1 MSLLAANLVLA
12 ILWGLTT
19 ENFSVMN
26 LTIGYVVSL
35 GILVFVRRALGDTHY
50 FRDITEV
57 LGLVWFFVKE
67 LVIANIRM
75 ARYTLSPLRK
85 LRPGV
90 IAVPV
95 DFMTDAEV
103 TLLANLI
110 TLTPGTLTIDVSN
123 DKRTLYVHVMDF
135 EDAEAVRQ
143 EIKRGFESRVL
154 RAAR

>member
-26 LTIGYVVSL
+26 LTIGYLVSL
-35 GILVFVRRALGDTHY
+35 GVLVFVRRALGESHY

-57 LGLVWFFVKE
+57 LALVWFFIKE
-67 LVIANIRM
+67 LVVANIRM
-75 ARYTLSPLRK
+75 AKYTLSPLRR
-85 LRPGV
+85 LRPGIV
-90 IAVPV
+90 AVPM
-95 DFMTDAEV
+95 DFMTDAEI

-110 TLTPGTLTIDVSN
+110 TLTPGTLSIDVSR
-123 DKRTLYVHVMDF
+123 DKRTLYVHVMDIS
-135 EDAEAVRQ
+135 DPEAVRR
-143 EIKRGFESRVL
+143 EIKTGFESRVL

>member
-1 MSLLAANLVLA
+1 MSLFAANLVLA

-26 LTIGYVVSL
+26 LLIGYLVSL
-35 GILVFVRRALGDTHY
+35 GVLVFVRRALGDSHY

-57 LGLVWFFVKE
+57 LALVWFFVKE
-67 LVIANIRM
+67 LFLANIRM

-85 LRPGV
+85 LRPGIV
-90 IAVPV
+90 AVPM
-95 DFMTDAEV
+95 DFMTDAEI

-110 TLTPGTLTIDVSN
+110 TLTPGTLSIDVSR
-123 DKRTLYVHVMDF
+123 DKRTLYVHVMDIA
-135 EDAEAVRQ
+135 DADAVRR
-143 EIKRGFESRVL
+143 EIKHGFEARVL

>member
-1 MSLLAANLVLA
+1 MSLLAANLILA

-19 ENFSVMN
+19 ENFSAMN
-26 LTIGYVVSL
+26 LAIGYFVSL
-35 GILVFVRRALGDTHY
+35 GILVFVRRALGDSHY

-57 LGLVWFFVKE
+57 LALVWFFVKE
-67 LVIANIRM
+67 LFLANIRM

-85 LRPGV
+85 LRPGIV
-90 IAVPV
+90 AVPM
-95 DFMTDAEV
+95 DFMTDAEI

-110 TLTPGTLTIDVSN
+110 TLTPGTLSIDVSR
-123 DKRTLYVHVMDF
+123 DKRTLYVHVMDI
-135 EDAEAVRQ
+135 DDPQAVRD

>member
-1 MSLLAANLVLA
+1 MSLLAANLILA

-19 ENFSVMN
+19 ENFSAMN
-26 LTIGYVVSL
+26 LAIGYLVSL
-35 GILVFVRRALGDTHY
+35 GILVFVRRALGDSHY

-57 LGLVWFFVKE
+57 LALVWFFVKE
-67 LVIANIRM
+67 LFLANIRM

-85 LRPGV
+85 LRPGIV
-90 IAVPV
+90 AVPM
-95 DFMTDAEV
+95 DFMTDAEI

-110 TLTPGTLTIDVSN
+110 TLTPGTLSIDVSR
-123 DKRTLYVHVMDF
+123 DKRTLYVHVMDI
-135 EDAEAVRQ
+135 EDPQAVRD

>member
-57 LGLVWFFVKE
+57 LALVWFFVKE

-95 DFMTDAEV
+95 DFMTDAEI

-135 EDAEAVRQ
+135 EDAETVRQ
-143 EIKRGFESRVL
+143 EIKRGFEARVL